1 MGEAGGENKEQQV
14 VIREEVGMPSN
25 IRKLGPD
32 AAFSGLLV
40 LVEG

>member
-14 VIREEVGMPSN
+14 VISEEVGMLSN
-25 IRKLGPD
+25 IRKLGPGS
-32 AAFSGLLV
+32 AFSGLLV